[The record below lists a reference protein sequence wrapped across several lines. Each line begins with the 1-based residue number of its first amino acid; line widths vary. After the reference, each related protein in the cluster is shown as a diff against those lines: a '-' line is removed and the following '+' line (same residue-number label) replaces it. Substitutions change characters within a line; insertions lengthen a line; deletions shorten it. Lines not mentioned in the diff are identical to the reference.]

1 MLRRKAAHS
10 LSLLVRHTIET
21 ERQRE
26 NLLNAER
33 TRREKWMQEQS
44 KKIKV
49 ARSAPHASLVD
60 RLLMHKATL
69 ERLW

>member
-1 MLRRKAAHS
+1 M
-10 LSLLVRHTIET
+10 
-21 ERQRE
+21 
-26 NLLNAER
+26 LNAER

-60 RLLMHKATL
+60 SVLMHKAT
-69 ERLW
+69 